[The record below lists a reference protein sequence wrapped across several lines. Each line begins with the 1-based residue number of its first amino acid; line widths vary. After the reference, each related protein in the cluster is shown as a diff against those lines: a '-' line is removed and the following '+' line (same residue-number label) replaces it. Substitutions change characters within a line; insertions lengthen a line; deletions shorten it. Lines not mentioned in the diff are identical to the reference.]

1 MADETTQADAAE
13 LVALTVAELA
23 AHLDGVDLATLL
35 AAKELE
41 QAAPSPRKGALAAL
55 DAAIEGHPEAAASAA
70 EAAEAAPPEEQTAE
84 QPTDPTAGAPGAP
97 AVERT
102 AAESAEADAPEPTLP
117 DAPAEDAEPAPEE
130 GAAEDGDEAVLSGAE
145 APWTATHFLMTH
157 PDGGTSDAFKT
168 DEATGALLVPIGR
181 EGELFPHGF
190 VVSGETKIEA

>member
-13 LVALTVAELA
+13 LVAKTVADLA

-41 QAAPSPRKGALAAL
+41 KAATKPRAGALAAL

-70 EAAEAAPPEEQTAE
+70 EAAEAAPNEEQAPEQATQPAE
-84 QPTDPTAGAPGAP
+84 VP
-97 AVERT
+97 
-102 AAESAEADAPEPTLP
+102 ADAPEPAESPAP
-117 DAPAEDAEPAPEE
+117 DASAEDAEPAPDDSPAEE
-130 GAAEDGDEAVLSGAE
+130 GDEAVLSGPA

-157 PDGGTSDAFKT
+157 PDGGTCDAFKT